1 MIAWLSCLHLS
12 RLSYNYF
19 STVFLSKKAIV
30 VKELP
35 VTKWLNGEKE
45 DGISLICALLLYGS
59 SILADHSFFGE
70 FSKCPLNYIIFARY
84 CMVIEDLHNTEG
96 KLIFF
101 SFNPQFAFL
110 FCNVVKP
117 ASTMSSLIIQCS
129 SSTCES
135 HDDHDGHNKLL
146 RYLLNNKVP
155 FYLLYANT
163 LLFFGYN
170 AK

>member
-101 SFNPQFAFL
+101 SFHPQFAF

-117 ASTMSSLIIQCS
+117 ASTMSSLIILCS